1 MKQIEQVIYISARI
15 DDQFQ
20 TLQRAWKQVNDSNSH
35 YGKEDTA
42 FYRETCKTYE
52 TLLSARALLL
62 KEIAAVKDGLIE
74 N

>member
-42 FYRETCKTYE
+42 F
-52 TLLSARALLL
+52 LSRNL
-62 KEIAAVKDGLIE
+62 
-74 N
+74 